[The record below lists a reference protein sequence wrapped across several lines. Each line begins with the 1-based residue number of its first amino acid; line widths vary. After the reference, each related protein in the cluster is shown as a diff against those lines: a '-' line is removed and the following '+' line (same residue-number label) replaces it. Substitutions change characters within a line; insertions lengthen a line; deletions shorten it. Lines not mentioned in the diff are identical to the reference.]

1 MSFSSN
7 KGLPKFVF
15 GRIILNKFTRI
26 PSPRTPV
33 YYLPRPYIPIKIPML
48 NLGEVSRSDGGG
60 RVVQCEKLVWSWR
73 LT

>member
-33 YYLPRPYIPIKIPML
+33 YYLPRPYMNIQHIYVVFGGDATEWRR
-48 NLGEVSRSDGGG
+48 GEAARFAVG
-60 RVVQCEKLVWSWR
+60 K
-73 LT
+73 

>member
-15 GRIILNKFTRI
+15 GLIILNKFTRI

-33 YYLPRPYIPIKIPML
+33 YHLSRPYKYSKFTIVD
-48 NLGEVSRSDGGG
+48 LGEGWGGG
-60 RVVQCEKLVWSWR
+60 
-73 LT
+73 